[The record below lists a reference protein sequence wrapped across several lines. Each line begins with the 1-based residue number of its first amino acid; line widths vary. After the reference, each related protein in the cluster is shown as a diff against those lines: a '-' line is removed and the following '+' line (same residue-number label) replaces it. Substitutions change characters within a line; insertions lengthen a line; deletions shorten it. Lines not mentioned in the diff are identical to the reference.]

1 MKLALTQTK
10 GAGEDF
16 GGAVVQLS
24 SVLSDRRGAWIFV
37 LGCAA
42 VTAGVLMH
50 VPMFMMGRD
59 MHFMLA
65 GMAMGWDMVAGMGL
79 IIIGCLVAAY
89 GLLPRDV
96 AAHRAASESF
106 EIAAPED
113 AHLSPAHWGLMAVLV
128 VALIIDIMKP
138 AALGFTVPGMIMEYG
153 VPKATVSLVPFFA
166 LLGTV
171 TGSVVWGVLADIYGR
186 KASILLSAVMFVG
199 TSICGAM
206 PSLAWNI
213 GMCFMMG
220 AAAGGMLPVTYAL
233 LAEMMPSKHRGWSL
247 VLVGGLGAVGG
258 YFAASGASALLQP
271 IFGWRILWLLNLPTG
286 LLLVLLGVFI
296 PESAKF
302 LLARGRRAEA
312 AAVMARFG
320 STVKK
325 VAAPKAA
332 ESGAKA
338 HVPLTGAK
346 LIGKL
351 TALSIAALAWGLINF
366 GLLLWLPADLVS
378 KGYSVAVS
386 SKLLAASAL
395 IAFPTVFVCAFIYS
409 RWSTKWSLV
418 TVIGITLLGLVGVMW
433 LELSGSG
440 SPVLPVALLI
450 VGSNGIIAILL
461 PYTAESFPMRVR
473 GRATGWVAACTK
485 AGGVL
490 AQLLSI
496 TALVPAMGWAAIAIM
511 VPTLIALGLVAW
523 FGRETRGSDLRRL
536 DEAMDEPLI
545 A

>member
-1 MKLALTQTK
+1 M
-10 GAGEDF
+10 
-16 GGAVVQLS
+16 QLS

-50 VPMFMMGRD
+50 LPMFMMGKS

-65 GMAMGWDMVAGMGL
+65 GMPMGWDMVAGMGL

-113 AHLSPAHWGLMAVLV
+113 AHLGPAHWGLMAVLV

-171 TGSVVWGVLADIYGR
+171 TGSVVWGILADIYGR

-286 LLLVLLGVFI
+286 LLLVVLGVFI

-325 VAAPKAA
+325 VVAPKAA
-332 ESGAKA
+332 EPGAKA

-351 TALSIAALAWGLINF
+351 AALSIAAIAWGLINF

-461 PYTAESFPMRVR
+461 PYTAESFPLRVR

-485 AGGVL
+485 GGGVL

-511 VPTLIALGLVAW
+511 VPTLVALGLVAW
-523 FGRETRGSDLRRL
+523 FGRETRGADLRRL
-536 DEAMDEPLI
+536 DEAMDERLV

>member
-1 MKLALTQTK
+1 
-10 GAGEDF
+10 
-16 GGAVVQLS
+16 
-24 SVLSDRRGAWIFV
+24 
-37 LGCAA
+37 
-42 VTAGVLMH
+42 
-50 VPMFMMGRD
+50 
-59 MHFMLA
+59 
-65 GMAMGWDMVAGMGL
+65 
-79 IIIGCLVAAY
+79 
-89 GLLPRDV
+89 
-96 AAHRAASESF
+96 
-106 EIAAPED
+106 
-113 AHLSPAHWGLMAVLV
+113 
-128 VALIIDIMKP
+128 
-138 AALGFTVPGMIMEYG
+138 
-153 VPKATVSLVPFFA
+153 
-166 LLGTV
+166 
-171 TGSVVWGVLADIYGR
+171 
-186 KASILLSAVMFVG
+186 
-199 TSICGAM
+199 
-206 PSLAWNI
+206 
-213 GMCFMMG
+213 
-220 AAAGGMLPVTYAL
+220 
-233 LAEMMPSKHRGWSL
+233 MMPSKHRGWSL